1 MIWKKGELTGPSFQA
16 RRKRRSRGNGEQ
28 KANQNPA
35 QLCTYLATW
44 KAVNMTLI
52 AVPILPLFRMSEG
65 DPDGEPTL
73 QEASQRLSGVLA
85 DFAKEAAVLA
95 EAGAD
100 SYSST
105 LAYHFR
111 ASVDCWYQ
119 GREAFSDGHYGLA
132 MQLAECAQDL
142 LDDMPWMKQAFPV
155 PVVLDGIWGADAE
168 EEGVT

>member
-1 MIWKKGELTGPSFQA
+1 VFRAVGKSTRHHINGGNEGAENTVLTV
-16 RRKRRSRGNGEQ
+16 RN
-28 KANQNPA
+28 
-35 QLCTYLATW
+35 
-44 KAVNMTLI
+44 
-52 AVPILPLFRMSEG
+52 LPPQSA
-65 DPDGEPTL
+65 DG
-73 QEASQRLSGVLA
+73 G
-85 DFAKEAAVLA
+85 
-95 EAGAD
+95 AGAD